1 MGSCK
6 WGVCRVPLR
15 VLWCSIGFGGSYKW
29 GHISRVTILI
39 THIRGVI
46 TELLATQEPPISPT
60 L

>member
-1 MGSCK
+1 M
-6 WGVCRVPLR
+6 VFYRV
-15 VLWCSIGFGGSYKW
+15 WGGSYKW